1 MIDAR
6 LNIRTM
12 KLADLKPAKY
22 NPRKIDDAAMAGLEQ
37 SMTRFGVVEPI
48 IFNARS
54 GVVVGGHQRLKVLR
68 SQKITETD
76 VVVVE
81 LDEIEEKALNVALN
95 SPRSEERRVGKE
107 CAMECRSRWS
117 PYH

>member
-1 MIDAR
+1 MGGATLAQRATAGHDGRMIDAR

-54 GVVVGGHQRLKVLR
+54 GVVVGGHQRLKVL
-68 SQKITETD
+68 
-76 VVVVE
+76 
-81 LDEIEEKALNVALN
+81 
-95 SPRSEERRVGKE
+95 
-107 CAMECRSRWS
+107 
-117 PYH
+117 